1 MRYVIILSLLVLLVG
16 AVQAADQ
23 APPAKISIQLADLDV
38 EQAFTNLSQM
48 SQLMILGDST
58 VKGKVNCNLSD
69 VTAEQALDTIC
80 KMNNLEWLKIYA
92 NPNKAEKLT
101 ASKLFEMLDTLKQ
114 LSGSA
119 LISEDAT
126 AQTQTV
132 FIPGAKQGTVDV
144 TSIAT
149 SQSLKPIYLVR
160 AVPDPA
166 AIAAEKEKQA
176 QLAKNLGTVV
186 PPADPK
192 AAAQQVWGYFNQ
204 MPMQQTFQV
213 MHELRQMMF
222 QNMTPEQMQ
231 AMRDSFGNRGS
242 GGGGGWQGG
251 GGGQHGQHGGGG
263 QPGVQPQPQQPS
275 PAP

>member
-16 AVQAADQ
+16 AVQAAEQ

-101 ASKLFEMLDTLKQ
+101 ASKLFGLLDSLKE
-114 LSGSA
+114 LGGAA
-119 LISEDAT
+119 LICEDAT

-132 FIPGAKQGTVDV
+132 FIPGAKSGSVDSA
-144 TSIAT
+144 SIAT
-149 SQSLKPIYLVR
+149 SQSLKPVYLVR
-160 AVPDPA
+160 AIPDPV
-166 AIAAEKEKQA
+166 AIASEKEKQA
-176 QLAKNLGTVV
+176 QLAKNLGAQV
-186 PPADPK
+186 PPADAK
-192 AAAQQVWGYFNQ
+192 AAAQQVWGYFSQ
-204 MPMQQTFQV
+204 MPMDQTFQV
-213 MHELRQMMF
+213 MRELRQMMF

-231 AMRDSFGNRGS
+231 AMRDSFGNRGP
-242 GGGGGWQGG
+242 GGGGN

-263 QPGVQPQPQQPS
+263 GGGQPGGQPQSQPQP
-275 PAP
+275 